1 MKKILIFAL
10 IYRMVQYFFYYLL
23 EQKNHVED
31 NIDYDFFLGN
41 NHFLNYNLIYL
52 GTSFLFLIAI
62 FSIYKIVEYFSWRAW
77 LFIFFVVLLLG
88 IDIYLQILI
97 HVIFYVVP
105 FM

>member
-10 IYRMVQYFFYYLL
+10 IYRIVQYFFYYLL

-31 NIDYDFFLGN
+31 NIDYDFFLDN

-52 GTSFLFLIAI
+52 GT
-62 FSIYKIVEYFSWRAW
+62 
-77 LFIFFVVLLLG
+77 
-88 IDIYLQILI
+88 YLQLLI